1 MAYAR
6 AEGFRVSG
14 MVLGRVKKFLIE
26 DDYYLIPE
34 ERDWAIARF
43 RGGIRKDGSDDI
55 DYLTFHQTIEQAL
68 QWYFA
73 DKARR
78 MAGKCGGT
86 TIQQLLEHLTVE
98 QAKTRKTLETL
109 LHNVEVLK

>member
-1 MAYAR
+1 M
-6 AEGFRVSG
+6 SG

-43 RGGIRKDGSDDI
+43 RGVIRKDGTDDI
-55 DYLTFHQTIEQAL
+55 DYLTFHRTIEQAM

-78 MAGKCGGT
+78 TAVKCSGT
-86 TIQQLLEHLTVE
+86 TIQQLLEQLTIE
-98 QAKTRKTLETL
+98 QAKTRKTLEIL
-109 LHNVEVLK
+109 LQNVEALK